1 MLYISLYHIYIYIY
15 ISHIHVGAV
24 CPGLALDHGISDL
37 SVHLNYVVGHFEWT
51 LVDIHWWT
59 LGGGHGGHSLVDKS
73 ELLVRH
79 LVDT

>member
-1 MLYISLYHIYIYIY
+1 MPR
-15 ISHIHVGAV
+15 VG
-24 CPGLALDHGISDL
+24 LDHGISDFECAFE
-37 SVHLNYVVGHFEWT
+37 HVVGHFEWT

-59 LGGGHGGHSLVDKS
+59 LGGGHDGHDGHLVDMMDTWWTLGGHSLVDKS

>member
-1 MLYISLYHIYIYIY
+1 MDTS
-15 ISHIHVGAV
+15 
-24 CPGLALDHGISDL
+24 
-37 SVHLNYVVGHFEWT
+37 GHT

-59 LGGGHGGHSLVDKS
+59 LGGGHGGHLVVDMVDTWWTLGGHSLVDKS